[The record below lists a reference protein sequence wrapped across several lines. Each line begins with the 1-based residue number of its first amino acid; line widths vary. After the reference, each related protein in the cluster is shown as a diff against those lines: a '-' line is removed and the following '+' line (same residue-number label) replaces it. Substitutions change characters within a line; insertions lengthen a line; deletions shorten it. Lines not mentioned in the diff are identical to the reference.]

1 MKKIDDSDCVCENH
15 LLSDHADPDITS
27 KLSCTNGDALQAA
40 IKAKNSR
47 NDLVFVN
54 VQISGSSLERIS
66 HHDFKN
72 FQDAE
77 HINLSDN
84 KISVIE
90 KDAFKNFKKLEVLD
104 LSSNLLS
111 HLQENAFKHLIHLKN
126 LSISNNKLQ
135 AIENNTFYDL
145 HNLLHLDLSQNNL
158 SSVGNWFASLKN
170 LQFLS
175 LSHNEITSIANNSFN
190 NLIHL
195 QSLDLSFNFLQ
206 VIPNFLFYRVKNLN
220 FLSLS
225 MNQLKTLNEST
236 FKGNTM
242 LERIN
247 LTGNLWICDK
257 KLLPLHDWLKKYE
270 TYKEL
275 AVCAEPPDMR
285 YYTIQHAL
293 EILFLEM
300 KVQESPTCNATMCN
314 CTISKDKLV
323 VTVDCSNR
331 GFQRLPEMVPYKTKA
346 LNLYNNKIKS
356 LNIDHINATLWSD
369 VSFLYLNNNIID
381 SVKGLEGNWLLK
393 NLVALHLSYN
403 RLTEIPIHILEQIR
417 GGLLDELY
425 LSGNPWTCDCN
436 TVRFQAWLQDN
447 YRTVRNFDGI
457 CCSADSGTY
466 SNSPIYRLKK
476 SQLCP
481 QQEHSVNILDVVNIL
496 MALVIVIIICKLSYD
511 YWLQKRTGKLPRF
524 FSLNN

>member
-27 KLSCTNGDALQAA
+27 KLTCTNGDALQAA

-47 NDLVFVN
+47 SDLVFVN
-54 VQISGSSLERIS
+54 IQISGSSLERIS

-77 HINLSDN
+77 HINFSDN

-145 HNLLHLDLSQNNL
+145 HNLLQLDLSQNNL
-158 SSVGNWFASLKN
+158 SSV
-170 LQFLS
+170 
-175 LSHNEITSIANNSFN
+175 
-190 NLIHL
+190 
-195 QSLDLSFNFLQ
+195 

-275 AVCAEPPDMR
+275 AVCAEPPDMH

-346 LNLYNNKIKS
+346 LNLYNNK
-356 LNIDHINATLWSD
+356 N
-369 VSFLYLNNNIID
+369 
-381 SVKGLEGNWLLK
+381 
-393 NLVALHLSYN
+393 
-403 RLTEIPIHILEQIR
+403 
-417 GGLLDELY
+417 
-425 LSGNPWTCDCN
+425 
-436 TVRFQAWLQDN
+436 
-447 YRTVRNFDGI
+447 
-457 CCSADSGTY
+457 
-466 SNSPIYRLKK
+466 
-476 SQLCP
+476 
-481 QQEHSVNILDVVNIL
+481 
-496 MALVIVIIICKLSYD
+496 
-511 YWLQKRTGKLPRF
+511 
-524 FSLNN
+524 